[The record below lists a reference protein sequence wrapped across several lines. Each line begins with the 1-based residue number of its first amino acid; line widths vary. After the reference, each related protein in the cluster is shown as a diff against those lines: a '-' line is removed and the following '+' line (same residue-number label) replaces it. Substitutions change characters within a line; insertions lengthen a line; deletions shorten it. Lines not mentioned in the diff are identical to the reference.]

1 MVGVGGDV
9 GVLRLNRQIADLV
22 LGRLIRSAFSAQLQ
36 LRQGARTADKL

>member
-9 GVLRLNRQIADLV
+9 GVLRLDRRIADLS

-36 LRQGARTADKL
+36 LRHSAGTADQL